1 MNIKNLTLGVN
12 SITISYFIR
21 YENLLQNVT
30 VNITKYDSYFI
41 TKCNRSLLQ
50 NTSGFL
56 LQNATVLL
64 QNETLQ
70 IATVHYYNYFI
81 SSFKF
86 MALHL

>member
-64 QNETLQ
+64 QNETL
-70 IATVHYYNYFI
+70 
-81 SSFKF
+81 
-86 MALHL
+86 